1 MGAWPVL
8 LSALGKPVTLAALEI
23 LVLTVQKLGATHNHT
38 RGWLP
43 ATGSCAVPGS
53 PPNKGLSTHT
63 AAAGCR
69 IVCQPSLINTTFSI
83 QVLGLSR
90 GLRCPGKTRKLLIS
104 RTGSVIS
111 EFSWIQMC
119 QLQPSPL
126 ELLGAGRSAMH
137 HFFFLSAWQLKWQK
151 GLWSPSSASGT
162 RELCDFAKGV
172 TELRQRRGKMAKS
185 CAQSPEPQ
193 SIWGARHSQIY
204 STWRYLSLIQLYTEW
219 ISHLIK
225 QHNPPNYF
233 SHLSPNPLF
242 PYAPG

>member
-53 PPNKGLSTHT
+53 PPNKGLSTDT

-137 HFFFLSAWQLKWQK
+137 HFFFFICLA
-151 GLWSPSSASGT
+151 A
-162 RELCDFAKGV
+162 E
-172 TELRQRRGKMAKS
+172 MAKRS
-185 CAQSPEPQ
+185 VESQLC
-193 SIWGARHSQIY
+193 IRHKGAVRLCKRSDWTQAEE
-204 STWRYLSLIQLYTEW
+204 R
-219 ISHLIK
+219 K
-225 QHNPPNYF
+225 N
-233 SHLSPNPLF
+233 
-242 PYAPG
+242 G

>member
-53 PPNKGLSTHT
+53 PPNKGLSTDT

-137 HFFFLSAWQLKWQK
+137 HFFFFYLPGSWNGKK
-151 GLWSPSSASGT
+151 V
-162 RELCDFAKGV
+162 CGV
-172 TELRQRRGKMAKS
+172 PALHQAQGS
-185 CAQSPEPQ
+185 CATLQKEWLNSGRGEEKWLKAALKAQSHRAFGELV
-193 SIWGARHSQIY
+193 IARFIPPGGICHSSSFTQN
-204 STWRYLSLIQLYTEW
+204 E
-219 ISHLIK
+219 SHT
-225 QHNPPNYF
+225 
-233 SHLSPNPLF
+233 
-242 PYAPG
+242 